1 MEVLKRRRM
10 REIGES
16 SWLKVSV
23 NWGPRKE
30 SHGFRTDE
38 GFGFSQVRKWGCS
51 GGDGKQH

>member
-30 SHGFRTDE
+30 SQGFE
-38 GFGFSQVRKWGCS
+38 LMKVLGFLK
-51 GGDGKQH
+51 